1 MMYHQ
6 VGDFK
11 PMDDHRANYCHY
23 KRFKAQMHFLHRFGY
38 SVISMDETVKC
49 VAGQMRVPEKAVV
62 LTFDDGYKN
71 FFEYAYPVLRQYDF
85 KATVY
90 LVSGFLGGQATWFE
104 DKRRDTPRLMDAER
118 IRLLRREGI
127 VFGSHGVSHARLSSI
142 DPMKMEREISISKAT
157 LEDLIQEEISHF
169 CYPYGDHNQLVADA
183 VERAGYVSAVTCVR
197 GAARGSSDPFILP
210 RKAVS
215 FGDNI
220 LGFLWKIHVKN
231 QPGIKVEEVNRLSLM

>member
-1 MMYHQ
+1 
-6 VGDFK
+6 
-11 PMDDHRANYCHY
+11 
-23 KRFKAQMHFLHRFGY
+23 
-38 SVISMDETVKC
+38 
-49 VAGQMRVPEKAVV
+49 MRRSKKAVV
-62 LTFDDGYKN
+62 LTFDDGYQN
-71 FFEYAYPVLRQYDF
+71 FFDYAYPVLRRYDF

-118 IRLLRREGI
+118 IRLLHREGI
-127 VFGSHGVSHARLSSI
+127 VFGSHGVSHARLSGI
-142 DPMKMEREISISKAT
+142 DPVKMEREVTISKAR
-157 LEDLIQEEISHF
+157 LEDLLQEEVSHF

-183 VERAGYVSAVTCVR
+183 VERAGYQSAVTCIR
-197 GAARGSSDPFILP
+197 GATLEGSDPYLLP

-231 QPGIKVEEVNRLSLM
+231 QPKKRG